1 MKRWYLL
8 FLVIQV
14 SSAYAQSVLFDFD
27 NAPIYTSLPL
37 DQTAGGITAHLS
49 APSSGYSIQQADVL
63 GFTPPGFAGH
73 IIYPNSIYLTDLYI
87 SFDQMLTKFSIMYC
101 CQELGCDDAATMRVT
116 AYKSG
121 TYVGTSTKTA
131 ANPGTWPVDSLKC
144 SFPQGFD
151 SVAIHYDSAPPT
163 CQDYGVIYLADNMR
177 VTASTATEV
186 TNPSPFSEV
195 IILQNPASHSEDITF
210 SLTQSANIHA
220 SVYNITGQLI
230 CDLFEGELQAG
241 DHQLQWNAGRDAIA
255 GGLYFLKLSD
265 EKFSSAFKMVVAK

>member
-121 TYVGTSTKTA
+121 TYVGTTTKTA

-151 SVAIHYDSAPPT
+151 SVVIHYDSAPPT

-195 IILQNPASHSEDITF
+195 IILQNPASHSSDITF

-265 EKFSSAFKMVVAK
+265 EKFSSTFKIVVAK

>member
-121 TYVGTSTKTA
+121 TYVGTTTKTA

-151 SVAIHYDSAPPT
+151 SVVIHYDSAPPT

-195 IILQNPASHSEDITF
+195 IILQNPASHSSDITF

-241 DHQLQWNAGRDAIA
+241 DHQLQWNAGSDAIA

>member
-121 TYVGTSTKTA
+121 TYVGTTTKTA

-151 SVAIHYDSAPPT
+151 SVVIHYDSAPPT

-195 IILQNPASHSEDITF
+195 IILQNPASHSSDITF

-220 SVYNITGQLI
+220 AVYDITGQLI
-230 CDLFEGELQAG
+230 SDLFEGKLQAG
-241 DHQLQWNAGRDAIA
+241 VHRLQWNAGRDAIA

-265 EKFSSAFKMVVAK
+265 EKFSSTFKIVVAK

>member
-73 IIYPNSIYLTDLYI
+73 IIYPNSIYMTDLYI

-121 TYVGTSTKTA
+121 TYVGTTTKTA

-151 SVAIHYDSAPPT
+151 SVVIHYDSAPPT

-195 IILQNPASHSEDITF
+195 IILQNPASHSSDITF

-241 DHQLQWNAGRDAIA
+241 DHQLQWNAGSDAIA

>member
-73 IIYPNSIYLTDLYI
+73 IIYPNSIYMTDLYI

-121 TYVGTSTKTA
+121 TYVGTTTKTA

-151 SVAIHYDSAPPT
+151 SVVIHYDSAPPT

-195 IILQNPASHSEDITF
+195 IILQNPASHSSDITF

-220 SVYNITGQLI
+220 AVYDITGQLI
-230 CDLFEGELQAG
+230 SDLFEGKLQAG
-241 DHQLQWNAGRDAIA
+241 VHRLQWNAGRDAIA

-265 EKFSSAFKMVVAK
+265 EKFSSTFKIVVAK

>member
-73 IIYPNSIYLTDLYI
+73 IIYPNSIYMTDLYI
-87 SFDQMLTKFSIMYC
+87 SFDQLLTKFSIMYC

-151 SVAIHYDSAPPT
+151 SVVIHYDSAPPT

-220 SVYNITGQLI
+220 AVYDITGQLI
-230 CDLFEGELQAG
+230 SDLFEGKLQAG
-241 DHQLQWNAGRDAIA
+241 VHRLQWNAGRDAIG

>member
-151 SVAIHYDSAPPT
+151 SVVIHYDSAPPT

-220 SVYNITGQLI
+220 AVYDITGQLI
-230 CDLFEGELQAG
+230 SDLFEGKLQAG
-241 DHQLQWNAGRDAIA
+241 VHRLQWNAGRDAIG

>member
-220 SVYNITGQLI
+220 AVYDITGQLI
-230 CDLFEGELQAG
+230 SDLFEGKLQAG
-241 DHQLQWNAGRDAIA
+241 DHQLQWTAGGDAIG

>member
-151 SVAIHYDSAPPT
+151 SVVIHYDSAPPT

-186 TNPSPFSEV
+186 TNPPSLSEV
-195 IILQNPASHSEDITF
+195 IILQNPASHSSDITF

-265 EKFSSAFKMVVAK
+265 EKFSSTFKIVVAK

>member
-121 TYVGTSTKTA
+121 TYVGTTTKTA

-151 SVAIHYDSAPPT
+151 SVVIHYDSAPPT

-220 SVYNITGQLI
+220 AVYDITGQLI
-230 CDLFEGELQAG
+230 SDLFEGKLQAG
-241 DHQLQWNAGRDAIA
+241 VHRLQWNAGRDAIA

>member
-73 IIYPNSIYLTDLYI
+73 IIYPNSIYMTDLYI

-151 SVAIHYDSAPPT
+151 SVVIHYDSAPPT

-195 IILQNPASHSEDITF
+195 IILQNPASHSSDITF

-220 SVYNITGQLI
+220 AVYDITGQLI
-230 CDLFEGELQAG
+230 SDLFEGKLQAG
-241 DHQLQWNAGRDAIA
+241 VHRLQWNAGRDAIA

-265 EKFSSAFKMVVAK
+265 EKFSSTFKIVVAK

>member
-151 SVAIHYDSAPPT
+151 SVVIHYDSAPPT

-195 IILQNPASHSEDITF
+195 IILQNPASHSSDITF

-241 DHQLQWNAGRDAIA
+241 DHQLQWNAGSDAIA

>member
-151 SVAIHYDSAPPT
+151 SVVIHYDSAPPT

-195 IILQNPASHSEDITF
+195 IILQNPASHSSDITF

-220 SVYNITGQLI
+220 AVYDITGQLI
-230 CDLFEGELQAG
+230 SDLFEGKLQAG
-241 DHQLQWNAGRDAIA
+241 VHRLQWNAGGDAIG

-265 EKFSSAFKMVVAK
+265 DKFSSAFKMVVTK

>member
-151 SVAIHYDSAPPT
+151 SVVIHYDSAPPT

-220 SVYNITGQLI
+220 AVYDITGQLI
-230 CDLFEGELQAG
+230 SDLFEGKLQAG
-241 DHQLQWNAGRDAIA
+241 VHRLQWNAGRDAIG

-265 EKFSSAFKMVVAK
+265 DKFSSAFKMVVAK